1 MKRMTKLAHKFVEF
15 IPEIMEEGTLYVSM
29 ENEMVIHKCCCGC
42 GNEVVTPLSPT
53 DWLLTFDGRSI
64 TLHPSIGNWGFDCR
78 SHYWIRGGKV
88 KWSGQWSSEE
98 IEAGRAAD
106 LMAKKQYF
114 AEAGATPEMSAALED
129 MPPEEESSPG
139 ASAADTR
146 FLQRLLRR
154 IWR

>member
-1 MKRMTKLAHKFVEF
+1 MKRMTKLVHKFVEF

-53 DWLLTFDGRSI
+53 DWQVTFDGRSI
-64 TLHPSIGNWGFDCR
+64 TLYPSIGNWGFDCR

-88 KWSGQWSSEE
+88 KWSGQRSDEE

-106 LMAKKQYF
+106 LIAKKECF
-114 AEAGATPEMSAALED
+114 AEVGGVPEMSAAPDDRPL
-129 MPPEEESSPG
+129 EEEDSQG
-139 ASAADTR
+139 ASAMDDR
-146 FLQRLLRR
+146 FLQKLWHR